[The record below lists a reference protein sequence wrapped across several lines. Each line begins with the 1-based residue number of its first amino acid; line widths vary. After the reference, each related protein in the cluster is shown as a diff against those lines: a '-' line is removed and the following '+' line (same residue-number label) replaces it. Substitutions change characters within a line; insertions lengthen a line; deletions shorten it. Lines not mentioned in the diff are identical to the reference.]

1 MQANFTTNWYAVY
14 TRPQQEKKV
23 SALLDKKNI
32 RNYCPLNRVY
42 HQWSDRKK
50 IIMKPLFTSYVFVN
64 ISMKEYEH
72 VRQTDGV
79 VNFVY
84 WQGRPAV
91 IRDEEINTVQK
102 FLQDYM
108 DVQLEKT
115 EVNVHD
121 NVRVI
126 SGPLF
131 SREGN
136 VIEIMNNKVKVLL
149 PSMGYTLVAELNK
162 IHLQKISTPS
172 FPYAS

>member
-102 FLQDYM
+102 FLQDYT
-108 DVQLEKT
+108 DVQLEKA
-115 EVNVHD
+115 EVNLHD
-121 NVRVI
+121 RIRVI
-126 SGPLF
+126 NGPLF
-131 SREGN
+131 NREGN
-136 VIEIMNNKVKVLL
+136 VVEIFNKTVKVLL
-149 PSMGYTLVAELNK
+149 PSLGYALVAEIDKQNIRK
-162 IHLQKISTPS
+162 IIDTS
-172 FPYAS
+172 FPFAS